1 MGMIKNYIRKI
12 SEYKSLTE
20 EEAYNLIK
28 AIIEGEVSHAQIGA
42 VLMGL
47 KMKGEDVNEIKG
59 TAKVMREKAKKLP
72 VSDPENLLDTCGT
85 GGDNVGTF
93 NVSTVTAF
101 VVAGAGGRVAKHGNR
116 SISSKCGSADFLE
129 MVGAKIDIEPENMAK
144 ILEEIGIGFMFA
156 PIYHPAMKNVMGPRK
171 EIGIR
176 SIFNLVGPLSNPA
189 GAGRQ
194 LLGVFSADLVE
205 KLLKVLKDLGVKRAF
220 VVHGEDGIDEVSLS
234 APTIVGELKDGSINI
249 YKFEPEEL
257 GFKRIVLEDICVK
270 SPEDS
275 VEAGLSVLRGEEGPY
290 LDMVLLNSAFGI
302 VACDITDDLKEAVD
316 IARESIKS
324 GKAKEK
330 LDRFIELTRKF

>member
-1 MGMIKNYIRKI
+1 MGMIKDYIRKI
-12 SEYKSLTE
+12 SEYKNLTE

-59 TAKVMREKAKKLP
+59 TAKVMREKARKLP

-129 MVGAKIDIEPENMAK
+129 MVGAKIDIEPDNMAK

-194 LLGVFSADLVE
+194 LLGVFSGDLVG
-205 KLLKVLKDLGVKRAF
+205 KLIHVLKDLGVKRAF

-257 GFKRIVLEDICVK
+257 GFKRIILEDICVK

-302 VACDITDDLKEAVD
+302 VACGITDDLKEAVD

-330 LDRFIELTRKF
+330 LDQFIELTKKF

>member
-1 MGMIKNYIRKI
+1 MGMIKDYIRKI
-12 SEYKSLTE
+12 SEYKNLTE

-47 KMKGEDVNEIKG
+47 KMKGEDVSEIKG
-59 TAKVMREKAKKLP
+59 TAKVMREKARKLP

-129 MVGAKIDIEPENMAK
+129 MVGAKIDIEPDNMAK

-194 LLGVFSADLVE
+194 LLGVFSGDLVG
-205 KLLKVLKDLGVKRAF
+205 KLIHVLKDLGVKRAF

-257 GFKRIVLEDICVK
+257 GFKRIILEDICVK

-302 VACDITDDLKEAVD
+302 VACGITDDLKEAVD

-330 LDRFIELTRKF
+330 LDQFIELTKKF